1 MTIEKKPNRLVEVLK
16 NAQKNPKVAVSVT
29 TKVQQEK
36 RKNQVASNKPSKR
49 SVGRGG

>member
-1 MTIEKKPNRLVEVLK
+1 MTEKKVNSLVAVLK

-29 TKVQQEK
+29 TKVQQAK
-36 RKNQVASNKPSKR
+36 AAKNQVTSNKPTKR